1 MSADNVTPILPPS
14 GESRQNKGRPSK
26 PPHEVL
32 RFRQPD
38 DQAAIQADM
47 LLIALRYQFAAIEK
61 ILNTEDGEGA
71 TMASYLAMGG
81 QQLVA
86 FLEGRLIDTD
96 T

>member
-1 MSADNVTPILPPS
+1 MSTDNVTPILPPS
-14 GESRQNKGRPSK
+14 GEPQPSKGRASK

-38 DQAAIQADM
+38 DRPAIQADM

-61 ILNTEDGEGA
+61 ILDTEEDA

-86 FLEGRLIDTD
+86 VLEERMIDT
-96 T
+96 